1 MANTAPTE
9 DHTFKPYK
17 EKKGEEYMS
26 EGQIEHFA
34 SILNAWKTELMSEV
48 DRTVDHMKDEAANFP
63 DPADRATQEEEFCED
78 IPEIGKTVVALDYI
92 NDELRPS
99 ETEVRIVR
107 STTSH
112 TISTRTTP
120 QDLEKLSDE
129 DLENMTVYYL
139 EPEVYP
145 TASILIDHTFP
156 EKGMFAGIVTVTLE
170 DQKHVSVFPF
180 SVGEGRPIGFFS
192 TILPGMVIVGLAGF
206 FYMRSRKKP
215 EDSAAS

>member
-1 MANTAPTE
+1 MSLKLIKQTLATSALALGIIFSGQVHAHGGLALA
-9 DHTFKPYK
+9 DDMCILSVGPYT
-17 EKKGEEYMS
+17 
-26 EGQIEHFA
+26 IHFTGYQP
-34 SILNAWKTELMSEV
+34 L
-48 DRTVDHMKDEAANFP
+48 
-63 DPADRATQEEEFCED
+63 TQEEEFCED

-92 NDELRPS
+92 NDELRPF
-99 ETEVRIVR
+99 EAEVRIVR

-145 TASILIDHTFP
+145 TASILIDHSFP
-156 EKGMFAGIVTVTLE
+156 EKGMFAGIVTVAHE
-170 DQKHVSVFPF
+170 DQEHVSVFPF

-192 TILPGMVIVGLAGF
+192 TILPGIVIVGLAAF
-206 FYMRSRKKP
+206 FFMRSRKKP
-215 EDSAAS
+215 ADTAAS